1 MSATGFS
8 RLLLESL
15 LLQLS
20 HYATFGKLGM
30 SSRSQETINNY
41 TNWLK
46 PFIKWLE
53 DKSSS
58 GYLHITSQ
66 MLTEYLDDRYARG

>member
-1 MSATGFS
+1 
-8 RLLLESL
+8 
-15 LLQLS
+15 
-20 HYATFGKLGM
+20 M

-46 PFIKWLE
+46 PFVKWLE

>member
-1 MSATGFS
+1 MSATVFS
-8 RLLLESL
+8 CLQLESSF
-15 LLQLS
+15 LQLS

-30 SSRSQETINNY
+30 SSCRPQTINNY
-41 TNWLK
+41 VNWLR